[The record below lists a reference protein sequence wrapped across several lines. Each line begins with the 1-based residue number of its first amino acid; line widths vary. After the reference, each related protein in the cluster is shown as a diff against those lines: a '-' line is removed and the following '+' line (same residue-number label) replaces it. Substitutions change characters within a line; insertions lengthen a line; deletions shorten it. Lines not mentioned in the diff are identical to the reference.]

1 MANTYVARGVEL
13 ELARQVAAQS
23 MAKDALAAAYARDEL
38 GISSVTRARPAQASR
53 TSAVSFAAGALMPL
67 LVVLLSP
74 VESIVPVVFV
84 SALFFLGAL
93 GAGGARTGG
102 ASMLRP
108 IVRVVFWGALAL
120 AITAAIGAIFGA
132 VA

>member
-1 MANTYVARGVEL
+1 
-13 ELARQVAAQS
+13 

-108 IVRVVFWGALAL
+108 SVSFFGVRPPWRSQRLLVRSSEPWPDALTDAPTRL
-120 AITAAIGAIFGA
+120 MPD
-132 VA
+132 